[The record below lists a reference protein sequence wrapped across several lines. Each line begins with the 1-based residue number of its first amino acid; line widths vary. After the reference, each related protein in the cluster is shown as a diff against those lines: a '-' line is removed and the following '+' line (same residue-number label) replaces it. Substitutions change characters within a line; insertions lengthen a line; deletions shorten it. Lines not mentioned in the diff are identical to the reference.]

1 MAKRL
6 QASQF
11 PGLIP
16 EAQKNI
22 KNVETVAKIVA
33 NVEEQASVT
42 KKQGRAKSKKEPLIR
57 GSYTF
62 SQSQLDYI
70 EKRVEQQIEEGIN
83 ANMSHYMR
91 QLIQAE
97 MKRNPLECDV

>member
-42 KKQGRAKSKKEPLIR
+42 KKQGRAKSKKETFDSRGRTRSHKANLITLKSELSNR
-57 GSYTF
+57 LKKGSM
-62 SQSQLDYI
+62 
-70 EKRVEQQIEEGIN
+70 QICHIT
-83 ANMSHYMR
+83 
-91 QLIQAE
+91 
-97 MKRNPLECDV
+97 